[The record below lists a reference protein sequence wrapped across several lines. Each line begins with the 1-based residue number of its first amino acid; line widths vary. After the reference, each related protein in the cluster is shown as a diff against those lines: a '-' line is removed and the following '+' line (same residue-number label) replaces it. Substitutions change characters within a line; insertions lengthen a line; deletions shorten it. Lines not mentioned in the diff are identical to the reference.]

1 MPDTTLPPRSTCP
14 QRGPDLSE
22 QAQDR
27 TLIIAC
33 GSLAREIGSV
43 IGRNGLSHL
52 SLRCL
57 PATLHNTPEKIPEAV
72 RDSTHYRTLFL
83 AALVLFVGFVLGW
96 GISMDVPSEKMPVGA
111 AVSLPA
117 QEPCLWIAQR
127 DQNISSEQQKSTRS
141 TKASAHSVVLSCV
154 ACHLQSSAD

>member
-1 MPDTTLPPRSTCP
+1 MSA
-14 QRGPDLSE
+14 E
-22 QAQDR
+22 
-27 TLIIAC
+27 
-33 GSLAREIGSV
+33 V
-43 IGRNGLSHL
+43 GLSQP
-52 SLRCL
+52 STEVS
-57 PATLHNTPEKIPEAV
+57 PAIIQRKRMLQ
-72 RDSTHYRTLFL
+72 

-96 GISMDVPSEKMPVGA
+96 GISMDVPSEKLPVGA
-111 AVSLPA
+111 AASLPA